1 MIFMQA
7 HILFLCALMV
17 CALPVNAQNA
27 TTYYKC
33 VTKNGTTFSQFPCN
47 DNATAYTIN
56 TVSGINTAPAQDFTK
71 ELNALERERIVRD
84 LNAELR
90 SNTNKLAIIK
100 REKDRAEY
108 NQHQRL
114 NRILDDEDKKLIS
127 KDITKQLKIINKD
140 YKKQT
145 TEIEK
150 RIKKLEKKIAS
161 YQ

>member
-1 MIFMQA
+1 V
-7 HILFLCALMV
+7 L
-17 CALPVNAQNA
+17 
-27 TTYYKC
+27 
-33 VTKNGTTFSQFPCN
+33 
-47 DNATAYTIN
+47 
-56 TVSGINTAPAQDFTK
+56 
-71 ELNALERERIVRD
+71 D
-84 LNAELR
+84 LQAELR

-100 REKDRAEY
+100 RKKDRAEY
-108 NQHQRL
+108 NQQQRL

-140 YKKQT
+140 HKKQT

>member
-1 MIFMQA
+1 MQK
-7 HILFLCALMV
+7 HTLFLCALMV
-17 CALPVNAQNA
+17 CSLSLHAQNA

-33 VTKNGTTFSQFPCN
+33 VTQNGTTFSQFPCN

-56 TVSGINTAPAQDFTK
+56 TVSGINTAPAQNYTK
-71 ELNALERERIVRD
+71 ELNALERERIVLD
-84 LNAELR
+84 LQAELR

-100 REKDRAEY
+100 RKKDRAEY
-108 NQHQRL
+108 NQQQRL

-140 YKKQT
+140 HKKQT